1 MSESESV
8 DAGWLTWPNAITLV
22 RLALLPVFFWL
33 LFSTNHRAI
42 AAWLLGSL
50 GATDWIDGYVAR
62 RFHQVSNIGKILDPT
77 ADRLLVIGGLIAVA
91 AAGGVPWWFAVA
103 VLVRELIVS
112 ILTLVLAALGAARIN
127 VLWWGKFSTFAL
139 MTTFPL
145 FLLTTNPHHGALSTW
160 QHDARTFCW
169 FIGIMG
175 LVVSWL
181 VLFGYVKPALNAL
194 RAGRQGRGNLVS

>member
-22 RLALLPVFFWL
+22 RLAMLPLFFWL
-33 LFSTNHRAI
+33 LFSTDHRAL
-42 AAWLLGSL
+42 AAWLLATL

-62 RFHQVSNIGKILDPT
+62 KFHQISNIGKILDPT
-77 ADRLLVIGGLIAVA
+77 ADRVLVIGGLIAVA
-91 AAGGVPWWFAVA
+91 AASGVPWWFAIA

-112 ILTLVLAALGAARIN
+112 VLTLALAALGAARIS

-145 FLLTTNPHHGALSTW
+145 FLLTTNPHHAVLQTW
-160 QHDARTFCW
+160 QHDTRMVCW
-169 FIGIMG
+169 LIAMMG

-181 VLFGYVKPALNAL
+181 VLFGYVKPALSAL
-194 RAGRQGRGNLVS
+194 RAGRQGRRNLVS